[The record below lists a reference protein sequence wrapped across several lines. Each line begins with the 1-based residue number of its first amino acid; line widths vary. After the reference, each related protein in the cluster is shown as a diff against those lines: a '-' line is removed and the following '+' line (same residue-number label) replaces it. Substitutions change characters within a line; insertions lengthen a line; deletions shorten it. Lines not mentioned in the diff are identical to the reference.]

1 MTATDPLAAAP
12 HTTRTAPGVAL
23 LDVANSSDFV
33 YSLAVRSN
41 GAIVVA
47 GASVIDGPPRTLL
60 KTTVQLDAAGRLEA
74 GQGAEGRTTL
84 NLPGYGLLLLADGS
98 AVTLQSEPGGENWN
112 LSVARIRPDGT
123 SDGNYTANS
132 QSVIPDDYEPDFT
145 SVQGNADGTLLV
157 SSTTRGHVDL
167 LQLDTDGTLDTDFG
181 TAGRVTVDQ
190 RVVFAYRAFSIAL
203 DNGQVLLA
211 GDLWADDLYRPGLVR
226 VNADGSLDTRFG
238 DNGRVLFST
247 EALADFRGAM
257 AVQAD
262 GKIILAGSNQDEHFS
277 VVRLNPDG
285 SHDQNFATDGV
296 ATVDTLGA
304 AHFAYGIAVQADG
317 KIVLAGNTTV
327 NDESDYAVLR
337 LSADGRLDTAFAS
350 ADGRY
355 HVEGSA
361 TADDLQGLA
370 QAETLR
376 GLAGNDLLQGNAGR
390 DLLVGG
396 QGADIF
402 RFVAREDSYRTA
414 SDNGSDRILDFAPD
428 VDRIDLIDLGYSGLG
443 NGRNG
448 TLAVQVNA
456 EGSRT
461 YLKSFETDASG
472 QRFELALEGDLATQL
487 NTTNVIFAPF
497 AVRGTAGA
505 DNLAGTVLQEV
516 LQGLGGND
524 RLNGMAGDD
533 VLLGGEG
540 RDRLSGGSGDDV
552 FRFTSIEDSYRT
564 TQLSAADVI
573 LDFTQGQDR
582 MDLAMLGFTGLGNGL
597 GGTLQVSYNTDLNR
611 TYLKNFHADAAGH
624 RFELS
629 LDGEHGAALDERSF
643 VFASVGITEPEIVT
657 VGMVDPLAMS

>member
-1 MTATDPLAAAP
+1 
-12 HTTRTAPGVAL
+12 
-23 LDVANSSDFV
+23 
-33 YSLAVRSN
+33 
-41 GAIVVA
+41 
-47 GASVIDGPPRTLL
+47 
-60 KTTVQLDAAGRLEA
+60 
-74 GQGAEGRTTL
+74 
-84 NLPGYGLLLLADGS
+84 
-98 AVTLQSEPGGENWN
+98 
-112 LSVARIRPDGT
+112 
-123 SDGNYTANS
+123 
-132 QSVIPDDYEPDFT
+132 
-145 SVQGNADGTLLV
+145 
-157 SSTTRGHVDL
+157 
-167 LQLDTDGTLDTDFG
+167 
-181 TAGRVTVDQ
+181 
-190 RVVFAYRAFSIAL
+190 
-203 DNGQVLLA
+203 
-211 GDLWADDLYRPGLVR
+211 
-226 VNADGSLDTRFG
+226 
-238 DNGRVLFST
+238 
-247 EALADFRGAM
+247 
-257 AVQAD
+257 
-262 GKIILAGSNQDEHFS
+262 

-376 GLAGNDLLQGNAGR
+376 GLQGNAGR

-611 TYLKNFHADAAGH
+611 TYLKNFQADAAGH